1 MGIMDL
7 IEGRS
12 SEANEYLQNPQQ
24 HKSKISHELIAGA
37 AAFEAMKSYE
47 NKRKAEGVGQGDHS
61 RAREIIAALAGAEV
75 DKLVETRGLDFVDKE
90 RAKRQAQDHAVQAY
104 DEQYAGRGR

>member
-1 MGIMDL
+1 MVWYI
-7 IEGRS
+7 
-12 SEANEYLQNPQQ
+12 
-24 HKSKISHELIAGA
+24 
-37 AAFEAMKSYE
+37 
-47 NKRKAEGVGQGDHS
+47 
-61 RAREIIAALAGAEV
+61 ALAGAEV